1 MGTRSLVG
9 TLRVQAA
16 PAAPVTVGGT
26 IVTPLACAL
35 VVRWPGG
42 GLVWSRPAAVLVERE
57 GRVRRIPIVDVTR
70 LVQAGLLGLGL
81 ALAIASLVQ
90 SMRRKEASL

>member
-1 MGTRSLVG
+1 MGTRSFVG
-9 TLRVQAA
+9 MLRVQDA
-16 PAAPVTVGGT
+16 PVAPVTVGGVT
-26 IVTPLACAL
+26 VTPLARAL

-42 GLVWSRPAAVLVERE
+42 GLVWNRPAAVLVERE

-81 ALAIASLVQ
+81 ALAIASLVH
-90 SMRRKEASL
+90 SMRRKEASP